1 MPTID
6 RSKTLFIG
14 VDVHKE
20 THTAVG
26 LSPFGEKIFEMTI
39 GNKRDDFR
47 SLMFRSHTEAKRQK
61 LVPHFGLEDV
71 KSYGERLASFLLEE
85 KEPVVAIAPILVDR
99 ERKRTAH
106 PEKSDSLDARGVALV
121 MIQKIDTLPAHTV
134 SEEEQKAKQIREL
147 SVDREWLVK
156 EQTRLKNLLHTLL
169 HRVHNNEYQKTFK
182 DPFGKRAIEHWMR
195 SFPKTCD
202 PILKSRT
209 TRALKRLRDLRED
222 LSVIKDEIEQLLE
235 ANDQTLTTATGCG
248 PIIAAQIIGEI
259 GDISKFKSPG
269 ALAKYAGCAPR
280 QHSSG
285 KTTRW
290 RKTRSG
296 NRRLN
301 RAFHQM
307 ALVQISR
314 HGSDRAKEY
323 FIKKISE
330 GKSKSQALVCLRR
343 QIVNI
348 VWNMMKHK
356 TEYRTEAT
364 V

>member
-1 MPTID
+1 M
-6 RSKTLFIG
+6 
-14 VDVHKE
+14 
-20 THTAVG
+20 
-26 LSPFGEKIFEMTI
+26 
-39 GNKRDDFR
+39 
-47 SLMFRSHTEAKRQK
+47 
-61 LVPHFGLEDV
+61 
-71 KSYGERLASFLLEE
+71 
-85 KEPVVAIAPILVDR
+85 
-99 ERKRTAH
+99 
-106 PEKSDSLDARGVALV
+106 
-121 MIQKIDTLPAHTV
+121 
-134 SEEEQKAKQIREL
+134 
-147 SVDREWLVK
+147 DREWLVK

-301 RAFHQM
+301 RASTKWRLYRFHGTGVIERKNILSKKFQ
-307 ALVQISR
+307 
-314 HGSDRAKEY
+314 RARA
-323 FIKKISE
+323 S
-330 GKSKSQALVCLRR
+330 LRR
-343 QIVNI
+343 SSVSDD
-348 VWNMMKHK
+348 
-356 TEYRTEAT
+356 RS
-364 V
+364 

>member
-1 MPTID
+1 
-6 RSKTLFIG
+6 
-14 VDVHKE
+14 
-20 THTAVG
+20 
-26 LSPFGEKIFEMTI
+26 
-39 GNKRDDFR
+39 
-47 SLMFRSHTEAKRQK
+47 
-61 LVPHFGLEDV
+61 
-71 KSYGERLASFLLEE
+71 
-85 KEPVVAIAPILVDR
+85 
-99 ERKRTAH
+99 
-106 PEKSDSLDARGVALV
+106 
-121 MIQKIDTLPAHTV
+121 
-134 SEEEQKAKQIREL
+134 
-147 SVDREWLVK
+147 
-156 EQTRLKNLLHTLL
+156 
-169 HRVHNNEYQKTFK
+169 
-182 DPFGKRAIEHWMR
+182 MR

-301 RAFHQM
+301 RVFHQM

-330 GKSKSQALVCLRR
+330 GKSKSLGARLSQTTDREHRLEHDETQNGIPNRSNR
-343 QIVNI
+343 
-348 VWNMMKHK
+348 MKK
-356 TEYRTEAT
+356 ILDFST
-364 V
+364 